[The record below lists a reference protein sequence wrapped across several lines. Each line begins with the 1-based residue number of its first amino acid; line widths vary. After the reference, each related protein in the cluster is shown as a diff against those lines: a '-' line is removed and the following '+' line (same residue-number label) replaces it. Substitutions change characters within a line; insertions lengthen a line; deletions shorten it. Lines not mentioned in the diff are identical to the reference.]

1 MICKSLNMN
10 RISFVCSF
18 APMYSK
24 ALTTAIQHLTD
35 LPDPDN
41 ALFIAVM
48 SSRRLKKG
56 EIVLQEGMVCRA
68 VYFVEQGYLRTYY
81 NKEDGSVVNLNFTFE
96 GEFTSNLKSAISR
109 EPSKMSIEA
118 GEDTLLWIFD
128 LDKLSPEM
136 KSHPPVSQFIRRVA
150 MQMLLASEARGNLL
164 KIYTPAER
172 YHHIELNMPHVLQR
186 VSLSHLASFLGI
198 SRETLSRIRAK
209 KV

>member
-1 MICKSLNMN
+1 M
-10 RISFVCSF
+10 
-18 APMYSK
+18 
-24 ALTTAIQHLTD
+24 TD
-35 LPDPDN
+35 LSDADN
-41 ALFIAVM
+41 ALFNAVM
-48 SSRRLKKG
+48 SSRRFKKG

-81 NKEDGSVVNLNFTFE
+81 SKEDGSIVNLNFTFE
-96 GEFTSNLKSAISR
+96 GEFTSSLKSAISR

-128 LDKLSPEM
+128 LNKLSPEM
-136 KSHPPVSQFIRRVA
+136 KSHPSINRFIRRTT

-164 KIYTPAER
+164 KIYTPTER
-172 YHHIELNMPHVLQR
+172 YHYIERNVPHVLQR
-186 VSLSHLASFLGI
+186 VSLSHLASFLGV

>member
-1 MICKSLNMN
+1 
-10 RISFVCSF
+10 
-18 APMYSK
+18 MYSK
-24 ALTTAIQHLTD
+24 ALITAIQHMTD
-35 LPDPDN
+35 LSDTDN
-41 ALFIAVM
+41 ALFNTVM
-48 SSRRLKKG
+48 SSKRLKKG
-56 EIVLQEGMVCRA
+56 EILLQEGSVCRA

-81 NKEDGSVVNLNFTFE
+81 NKEDGSIINLNFTFE

-109 EPSKMSIEA
+109 EPSAMSIEA
-118 GEDTLLWIFD
+118 GEDALLWVFD

-136 KSHPPVSQFIRRVA
+136 KSHPPVSQFIRRMT

-172 YHHIELNMPHVLQR
+172 YHYIEQNKPHVLQR
-186 VSLSHLASFLGI
+186 VSLSHLASFLGV

>member
-1 MICKSLNMN
+1 MRKPSFI
-10 RISFVCSF
+10 RIF

-24 ALTTAIQHLTD
+24 ALITAIEHMTDLTD
-35 LPDPDN
+35 ADT
-41 ALFIAVM
+41 ALFNAVM
-48 SSRRLKKG
+48 SSRRCKKG
-56 EIVLQEGMVCRA
+56 EIILREGTVCRA
-68 VYFVEQGYLRTYY
+68 IYFVEQGYLRTHY

-109 EPSKMSIEA
+109 EPSKLAIQA
-118 GEDTLLWIFD
+118 GEDTLLWLFD

-136 KSHPPVSQFIRRVA
+136 KSHPSVGRFIRRIT
-150 MQMLLASEARGNLL
+150 MQMLLASDARGNLL

-172 YHHIELNMPHVLQR
+172 YRYIEQNKPHVLQR
-186 VSLSHLASFLGI
+186 VSLSHLASFLGV

>member
-1 MICKSLNMN
+1 ML
-10 RISFVCSF
+10 
-18 APMYSK
+18 SK
-24 ALTTAIQHLTD
+24 ALKTAVQHMTD
-35 LPDPDN
+35 LPEVDGEVFN
-41 ALFIAVM
+41 AVM
-48 SSRRLKKG
+48 SASRFKKG
-56 EIVLQEGMVCRA
+56 EIVLQEGTVCRA
-68 VYFVEQGYLRTYY
+68 VYFVEEGYLRTYH

-96 GEFTSNLKSAISR
+96 GEFTSNTKSAINR

-136 KSHPPVSQFIRRVA
+136 KSQPLVSQFIRRTT

-172 YHHIELNMPHVLQR
+172 YHYIERNNPHILQR
-186 VSLSHLASFLGI
+186 VPLSHLASFLGV

-209 KV
+209 KA